1 MFYQRSTN
9 MRFVFCAFTIKQ
21 TIFSSQKYFVLS
33 PRNNIF
39 SLTILKPL
47 EKFLFQITDT
57 SRTLISSPISHTIF
71 VQKPRNTNATF
82 QIETSMSRI
91 NLIPSNPAKPPT
103 PSRKKS
109 TVSLYNHPQPTVRA
123 SPLHLK
129 PASPGAAATATAAT
143 RTILTTSARAPP
155 PFPQSATQPRK
166 APLLLLPPTSLLTA
180 LSSRLYNDIIFMA
193 HAPPGGN
200 KGVAAAVYLYIHT
213 CVCVCMSV
221 GVAHAKRGRG
231 GGTERA

>member
-1 MFYQRSTN
+1 M
-9 MRFVFCAFTIKQ
+9 
-21 TIFSSQKYFVLS
+21 
-33 PRNNIF
+33 
-39 SLTILKPL
+39 
-47 EKFLFQITDT
+47 
-57 SRTLISSPISHTIF
+57 
-71 VQKPRNTNATF
+71 
-82 QIETSMSRI
+82 
-91 NLIPSNPAKPPT
+91 
-103 PSRKKS
+103 
-109 TVSLYNHPQPTVRA
+109 RA

-200 KGVAAAVYLYIHT
+200 KGVAAAVYLYIHR
-213 CVCVCMSV
+213 CVCVYVC
-221 GVAHAKRGRG
+221 GCCTRKTGTRGRDRTRVNNISG
-231 GGTERA
+231 QEKWRGQEGRDRGKFAIFFPSSRGCMCVVCRPTVIS